1 MSMAG
6 ASAGKRARHLSREAE
21 ADPASAAAL
30 LAASGRFSVAEQTEA
45 QTMRLVSE
53 LATDGFQLLPDRRW
67 PGSRTAQVDLVVV
80 GRSGVFI
87 VDTKA
92 WRDFSVQ
99 GGRPHRGQ
107 DDVTDEFDS
116 LSTLL
121 ADTQEAFAE
130 VGLPPSEVHC
140 IAAMSLQP
148 RIATEVGT
156 VEVVG
161 TEKLVERLRRPGA
174 RLNVADVEQLAA
186 VARDYFAVIVDP
198 EDGPSALQID
208 VDEDENEVVFDLEEF
223 HRGLLHLDEAP
234 IETWMCFLDPAQ
246 AKIARR
252 SFNGPARIRGA
263 AGTGKTVV
271 GLHRTAHLARAA
283 TDKVLVTTYVKS
295 FPAVLKSLLERLEPA
310 HAAKVEFAGVHS
322 FARSLLVE
330 RRIPFEIDP
339 DAANTAWWRAWN
351 ALDPKDPL
359 RSPRFGSGYW
369 RDEVT
374 HVIKGRGLTEFERY
388 AAVSRVGRKY
398 ALPVELRERAWAL
411 TETYNRNLSSAGV
424 VDWAD
429 LARMAR
435 DELRERPLHRYEA
448 VVIDEAQDLDC
459 VTVGMLHALVGDRPD
474 GLTLIGDGQ
483 QSIYPGG
490 YTLGEI
496 GISLAGRGVVLDV
509 NHRNTRQIAD
519 FARRLVED
527 DIVTDIEGTDAAGD
541 TVAAITRTG
550 PEPVL
555 RHFTQSKDLHRALVA
570 AVRSAVRGGTRTGDI
585 GVLART
591 NAAANRVIG
600 ILREERLPAV
610 SIERYT
616 GQTTSNIKVGT
627 IKRAKGLEFKHV
639 FLADVPARLLEQEP
653 AAENESAL
661 ERRRLD
667 LRELYVGMTRARDQL
682 WVGVS
687 N

>member
-6 ASAGKRARHLSREAE
+6 ASAGKRARHLSRAAE
-21 ADPASAAAL
+21 TDPANAAAL

-107 DDVTDEFDS
+107 DDVTDEFES
-116 LSTLL
+116 LSALL
-121 ADTQEAFAE
+121 AETQEAFAE

-148 RIATEVGT
+148 RIATDVGT

-161 TEKLVERLRRPGA
+161 AKKLVERLRRPGG
-174 RLNVADVEQLAA
+174 RLNVADVDKLAA

-208 VDEDENEVVFDLEEF
+208 ADEDEVVLDLEEF

-234 IETWMCFLDPAQ
+234 IETWMSFLDPAQ

-295 FPAVLKSLLERLEPA
+295 FPAVLKSLLERLEPV
-310 HAAKVEFAGVHS
+310 HAPKVEFASVHS
-322 FARSLLVE
+322 VAVRLLRE
-330 RRIPFEIDP
+330 RGRQYSIAEDQQITDLFGQ
-339 DAANTAWWRAWN
+339 AWSSTPW
-351 ALDPKDPL
+351 DSPL
-359 RSPRFGSGYW
+359 RATRFGLPYW
-369 RDEVT
+369 REEIE
-374 HVIKGRGLTEFERY
+374 HVIKGRGLSSFEDY
-388 AAVSRVGRKY
+388 ASLARVGRKY
-398 ALPVELRERAWAL
+398 PLAAELRERVWELAEKYDRLLRA
-411 TETYNRNLSSAGV
+411 AGV

-429 LARMAR
+429 IGRMAR

-448 VVIDEAQDLDC
+448 VVIDEAQDLSC
-459 VTVGMLHALVGDRPD
+459 VTVGMLHALVGDRRD

-496 GISLAGRGVVLDV
+496 GISLAGRGVILDV

-550 PEPVL
+550 PQPVL
-555 RHFTQSKDLHRALVA
+555 RHFTEPKDLDRALVA

-585 GVLART
+585 GILAPT

-600 ILREERLPAV
+600 ILRQERLPAA

-639 FLADVPARLLEQEP
+639 FLTDIPARLLAQELE
-653 AAENESAL
+653 AENESAL

>member
-6 ASAGKRARHLSREAE
+6 ASAGKRARHLSRAAE
-21 ADPASAAAL
+21 TDPANAAAL

-107 DDVTDEFDS
+107 DDVTDEFES
-116 LSTLL
+116 LSALL
-121 ADTQEAFAE
+121 AETQEAFAE

-148 RIATEVGT
+148 RIATDVGT

-161 TEKLVERLRRPGA
+161 AKKLVERLRRPGA
-174 RLNVADVEQLAA
+174 RLNVADVDKLAA

-208 VDEDENEVVFDLEEF
+208 ADEDEVVLDLEEF

-234 IETWMCFLDPAQ
+234 IETWMSFLDPAQ

-295 FPAVLKSLLERLEPA
+295 FPAVLKSLLERLEPV
-310 HAAKVEFAGVHS
+310 HAPKVEFASVHS
-322 FARSLLVE
+322 VAVRLLRE
-330 RRIPFEIDP
+330 RGRQYSIAEDQQITDLFGQ
-339 DAANTAWWRAWN
+339 AWSSTPWES
-351 ALDPKDPL
+351 PL
-359 RSPRFGSGYW
+359 RATRFGLPYW
-369 RDEVT
+369 REEIE
-374 HVIKGRGLTEFERY
+374 HVIKGRGLSSFEDY
-388 AAVSRVGRKY
+388 ASLARVGRKY
-398 ALPVELRERAWAL
+398 PLAAELRERVWELAEKYDRLLRA
-411 TETYNRNLSSAGV
+411 AGV

-429 LARMAR
+429 IGRMAR

-448 VVIDEAQDLDC
+448 VVIDEAQDLSC
-459 VTVGMLHALVGDRPD
+459 VTVGMLHALVGDRRD

-496 GISLAGRGVVLDV
+496 GISLAGRGVILDV

-555 RHFTQSKDLHRALVA
+555 RHFTEPKDLDRALVA

-585 GVLART
+585 GILAPT

-600 ILREERLPAV
+600 ILRRERLPAA

-639 FLADVPARLLEQEP
+639 FLTDIPARLLAQELE
-653 AAENESAL
+653 AENESAL